1 MTRVTRETRT
11 FAVEMVVDAD
21 HPRGVPEPP
30 DIRAA
35 VIDGFDIAKWP
46 GVVEVRCSY
55 LEGGRTASHPTPTK
69 GDTHE

>member
-1 MTRVTRETRT
+1 MRETRT
-11 FAVEMVVDAD
+11 FVVEVVVDTDD
-21 HPRGVPEPP
+21 HVLRRVPEPP